1 MSEPIQGIQRE
12 LQGHVHLVSSY
23 RFPQLA
29 QLHPDKVAEY
39 LLGAPKI
46 ARDQA
51 TFYWTYLDRPAD
63 GTVLLVWQSAQLGTE
78 FPSDGYI
85 WTPGES
91 SFAIEVA
98 GGYTLEMYQQKTG
111 YAANE
116 PVATHSRRRYRLMH
130 SRTNPGGPAPDPSL
144 WIIHYTQC
152 EPHDRVPSNVIPV
165 DMRVREIM
173 NTRAYL
179 HSHGQIVQKEFMLH
193 DRQNW
198 PSIAFPRGQPRGQPI
213 YGQGTPAPRVP
224 QTMAYPTQ
232 PHPPAGLPPSKR
244 AKTQA
249 SASQAAAAAA
259 AAAASAA
266 PGLDA
271 DDEEDFSRGDYFD
284 LFTPRDISIARY
296 KQNHEWMEEILSSPY
311 AIHQI
316 IPSDLGLGR
325 RGELQGLTD
334 GIFDAPVDPSTDVVK
349 NSYVGRLDPAKA
361 ELFRQRAKQ
370 HIDETNAEMER
381 MKAKHA
387 KRLAKFKRGSV
398 ITQAEKQLRTAVENP
413 DDMGHE
419 VWRLEGKI
427 EENEEGKVINKATS
441 RVSDIV
447 AQVEA
452 SVGRHAAAV
461 KELIRI
467 QDGGYEEP
475 AAVPSPPPAVP
486 TPHVATPASL
496 NGSVHLSQNGSN
508 NGSNGSQHS
517 GVLVGDAD
525 MDMSNSAAGLLDQYH
540 TGLSSN
546 ATPGTGS
553 NFPTPQPHLQAHSS
567 AGTPSNV
574 HIASPQPTPQAQEQS
589 TPDVSMSN
597 TTNEQIP
604 SETPGGDWV
613 VVPSGG
619 ISPANSGSGS
629 GTGLAQAPAEPQ
641 QPKSTSPKPPISNP
655 TLTDTNLNPSAPPS
669 NPSPHPT
676 GAGIATG
683 TAPTSTVNTPDTTNP
698 LPDFHT
704 SPNDFADLGDLEGAG
719 ELANYGGDLGGDGE
733 GLGDLGLDMDVDV
746 DVDGGMGMDD
756 SAFGDAFH
764 GVEPRGDGQGEDGG
778 DGGLGD
784 GL

>member
-1 MSEPIQGIQRE
+1 
-12 LQGHVHLVSSY
+12 
-23 RFPQLA
+23 
-29 QLHPDKVAEY
+29 
-39 LLGAPKI
+39 
-46 ARDQA
+46 
-51 TFYWTYLDRPAD
+51 
-63 GTVLLVWQSAQLGTE
+63 
-78 FPSDGYI
+78 
-85 WTPGES
+85 
-91 SFAIEVA
+91 
-98 GGYTLEMYQQKTG
+98 
-111 YAANE
+111 
-116 PVATHSRRRYRLMH
+116 
-130 SRTNPGGPAPDPSL
+130 
-144 WIIHYTQC
+144 
-152 EPHDRVPSNVIPV
+152 
-165 DMRVREIM
+165 
-173 NTRAYL
+173 
-179 HSHGQIVQKEFMLH
+179 
-193 DRQNW
+193 
-198 PSIAFPRGQPRGQPI
+198 
-213 YGQGTPAPRVP
+213 
-224 QTMAYPTQ
+224 
-232 PHPPAGLPPSKR
+232 
-244 AKTQA
+244 
-249 SASQAAAAAA
+249 
-259 AAAASAA
+259 
-266 PGLDA
+266 
-271 DDEEDFSRGDYFD
+271 
-284 LFTPRDISIARY
+284 
-296 KQNHEWMEEILSSPY
+296 
-311 AIHQI
+311 
-316 IPSDLGLGR
+316 
-325 RGELQGLTD
+325 
-334 GIFDAPVDPSTDVVK
+334 
-349 NSYVGRLDPAKA
+349 
-361 ELFRQRAKQ
+361 
-370 HIDETNAEMER
+370 

-427 EENEEGKVINKATS
+427 EEDEEGKVINKATS

-461 KELIRI
+461 KDLIRI

-597 TTNEQIP
+597 TLNEQIP

-641 QPKSTSPKPPISNP
+641 QPKSTSPTPPIPNP
-655 TLTDTNLNPSAPPS
+655 TLTDANPNPSAPPS

-683 TAPTSTVNTPDTTNP
+683 TAPTSTVNTPDTTNA